1 MADDISGD
9 MKGPNSPERRRRPRT
24 EIASCAVI
32 QIHNSDDEQL
42 GIVTNVSTTG
52 LAVETAHPPKLG
64 DRVTVRAFLKDDPHG
79 VQADVV
85 RIKAVAEGSYLV
97 GLKYDVLT
105 LEDDPFLLEA
115 LRQNI
120 DY

>member
-1 MADDISGD
+1 
-9 MKGPNSPERRRRPRT
+9 MKGSSSPERRRRPRT

-32 QIHNSDDEQL
+32 QIHNRDDEQL

-52 LAVETAHPPKLG
+52 LAIETAHPPAVG
-64 DRVTVRAFLKDDPHG
+64 DRVTVRAFLKDNAHG
-79 VQADVV
+79 IQADVARV
-85 RIKAVAEGSYLV
+85 KVLAEGSYLV

-105 LEDDPFLLEA
+105 LEEDPFLLEA